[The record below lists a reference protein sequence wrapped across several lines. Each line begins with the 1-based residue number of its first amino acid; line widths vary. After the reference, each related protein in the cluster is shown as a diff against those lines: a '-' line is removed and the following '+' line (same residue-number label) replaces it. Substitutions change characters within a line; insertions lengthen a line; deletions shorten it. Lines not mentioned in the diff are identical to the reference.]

1 MPTEIK
7 CTQCGHWNLN
17 KDYCESCENVLSLKE
32 KQKQFAIDSKTHKS
46 KQQQKKDDLE
56 ESLEYFKNHRYLLVR
71 MCFHI
76 IYSTVWVFWIIS
88 SVFSMIV
95 AFLSA

>member
-7 CTQCGHWNLN
+7 CSQCGHWNLN
-17 KDYCESCENVLSLKE
+17 KDFCESCQTVLSLKE
-32 KQKQFAIDSKTHKS
+32 KQKQFEKESIKKS
-46 KQQQKKDDLE
+46 KQQRKDELE
-56 ESLEYFKNHRYLLVR
+56 ESLEYFKNHRFLLVR
-71 MCFHI
+71 VCFHI
-76 IYSTVWVFWIIS
+76 MYSAVWVFWIIS